1 MVLIALSI
9 TFAGLGAM
17 SLTSADSENSDDTEA
32 AGPTTTSVVPQVP
45 ARTTTGAAA
54 GTTGGSVTA
63 TSTPGAAAE
72 STTDTTSTTASPSAS
87 GVDRATPVRI
97 LNNSTVAG
105 LAADTASELAGRG
118 WTNTSTGNYAGSII
132 PNTTVY
138 YGSEPGEREAA
149 EAVAADLGATTAPKI
164 PGLSDGT
171 GVVVVVTG
179 R

>member
-17 SLTSADSENSDDTEA
+17 SLTSADSESSDDTEA
-32 AGPTTTSVVPQVP
+32 TGQATTSVASQVT
-45 ARTTTGAAA
+45 ARTTTAVAAD
-54 GTTGGSVTA
+54 TTDGSATA
-63 TSTPGAAAE
+63 TTPGAAAG
-72 STTDTTSTTASPSAS
+72 STTDATSTTTSSSAS
-87 GVDRATPVRI
+87 GVDRATPVRV

-105 LAADTASELAGRG
+105 LAADTAAELAGRG

-132 PNTTVY
+132 PSTTVY
-138 YGSEPGEREAA
+138 YGDEPGEREAA

-164 PGLSDGT
+164 PGLGD

-179 R
+179 S

>member
-17 SLTSADSENSDDTEA
+17 SLTSADSGNSDDTEA
-32 AGPTTTSVVPQVP
+32 AGPPTTSVVPQVP
-45 ARTTTGAAA
+45 ARTTTGTAANTA
-54 GTTGGSVTA
+54 GGSVTA
-63 TSTPGAAAE
+63 TTMSGAAAE
-72 STTDTTSTTASPSAS
+72 STTDTASPSES
-87 GVDRATPVRI
+87 GADRATPVRV

-105 LAADTASELAGRG
+105 LAADTASELTGRG

-132 PNTTVY
+132 PTTTVY
-138 YGSEPGEREAA
+138 YGSAPGEREAA

-164 PGLSDGT
+164 PGLGDGD